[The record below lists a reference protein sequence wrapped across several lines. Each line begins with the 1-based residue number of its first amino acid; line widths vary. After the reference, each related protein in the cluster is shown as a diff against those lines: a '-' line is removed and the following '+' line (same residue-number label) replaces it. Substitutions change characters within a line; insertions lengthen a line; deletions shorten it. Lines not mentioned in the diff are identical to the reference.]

1 MEVNCQTKDKALEI
15 TVPIML
21 VFYVVLLSALLHN
34 SIRFIFLKAQLRN
47 LHVYYFYI
55 LVFVTV
61 ILRIIFMILI
71 LQVAIY
77 ESCEKWD
84 HYSDIKK
91 AIEIIDRLATYGEL
105 LIGVQQ
111 ASSMTELYLFI

>member
-1 MEVNCQTKDKALEI
+1 MTENCSTKDMALEI

-34 SIRFIFLKAQLRN
+34 TIRFIFLKAQLRN

-55 LVFVTV
+55 LVFVSV

-77 ESCEKWD
+77 KDCN
-84 HYSDIKK
+84 
-91 AIEIIDRLATYGEL
+91 
-105 LIGVQQ
+105 
-111 ASSMTELYLFI
+111 